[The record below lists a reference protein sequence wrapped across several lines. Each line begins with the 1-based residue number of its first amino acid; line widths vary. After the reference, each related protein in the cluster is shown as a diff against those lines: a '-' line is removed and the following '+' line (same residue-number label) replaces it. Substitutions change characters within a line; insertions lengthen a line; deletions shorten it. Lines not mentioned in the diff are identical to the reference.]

1 MGRWILAGAVI
12 VLLAAVGGVVL
23 ALDPFSASSTK
34 TVRDASHAVSI
45 QVPAAWAKQVRGEG
59 WSTAEYFGVKATAA
73 GLAAAPDL
81 AAFEDDRSTGPGVLV
96 GVSKALAARTD
107 EQLLGDVTHPGCT
120 VADHDAGNDSLS
132 GTGRRYT
139 CSSPGVR
146 YDDIA
151 LRPVHGDYVV
161 FLQIKEGADENR
173 ADDLVRHLAV
183 TTPAS

>member
-23 ALDPFSASSTK
+23 ALDPFASSSTK

-81 AAFEDDRSTGPGVLV
+81 AAFEDARSTGPGVLV

-107 EQLLGDVTHPGCT
+107 EQLLGDVTHPGCA